1 MDYWPSYIPKP
12 SSLSESVDDPYIEAT
27 SETGDDSARV
37 RYSKERQGPTKLTW
51 KIMRLGDFVALKQFY
66 ADHRAIEFLWLHPS
80 RVLTYKTRFVSSP
93 ISSSE
98 DGKSPFVAQVEVTLQ
113 IVELAPTEQEQPSAS
128 DLMDTI
134 NAGADKAVQAAIDA
148 GQARDDAK
156 EYAKKAAASAKE
168 AADTAAEIPAA
179 VEAGIERIEDAGAS
193 QISAVNSA
201 GSTQVSKVNS
211 AGTKQTTAVNNAGAA
226 QVSKVNSAGTSQVA
240 AVEDAGSEQVAAVK
254 TEGKAQTAA
263 AKKQADAAAASAEE
277 AAERLAEFKDL
288 GAEAKTLAA
297 GSKATASFDS
307 STGILTIGV
316 PEGKKGDK
324 GDPGTFLEDGVTV
337 IANASGE
344 AVAKDLAIDG
354 DVSDLASAR
363 GFFYDNYVPWYA
375 GTPADT
381 YLITDFNEFTKP
393 GRYHIRWREGTDAE
407 GGVVT
412 QNNPNAGNGG
422 SYWYDGIMEVD
433 QISSCSYVSSYSR
446 LIQRLIVATIY
457 NSQACRIFI
466 RRYINNTSTG
476 GYWEPWKTFTFDS
489 DFGDGLRIT
498 NYKISVPEM
507 EGATASANGVSGL
520 VPPPLKADLGKSL
533 GANGEWTYPADVA
546 VGGDVN
552 DLASMR
558 GQIGHA
564 RELGDNVDYNTVV
577 EAGFYLINANGSV
590 NAPFA
595 GNAFFLQ
602 VFRSKKDTLNKNFYQ
617 IAYNYSSARER
628 TFIRQYR
635 TASKDWSPWSEILTS
650 SNTGDGITVNNG
662 IISVPEYEGATT
674 SAAGTSGLVPPAAAG
689 EENFVLH
696 GDGTYRPVTPSLE
709 VLNNFRKSMIGM
721 SFPFP
726 STTLPEGFVW
736 ADGSLILFE
745 DYPEV
750 KEKYEA
756 GGFDGMLLAWDADE
770 ETIAANLG
778 KWRPNAATPT
788 GLFVPNWGGQFSRA
802 WVPGQSVD
810 ARREAG
816 SFQRD
821 ELRAHVHRYGYVGD
835 TGGFHTDPINTVF
848 FYSGDAWATTSTG
861 GSETRSMNIAQPHA
875 IYLGVIK

>member
-80 RVLTYKTRFVSSP
+80 RGLTYKTRFVSSP

-134 NAGADKAVQAAIDA
+134 NTGVDKAVQAAIDA
-148 GQARDDAK
+148 EQARDDAK
-156 EYAKKAAASAKE
+156 DYAKKAAASAKE
-168 AADTAAEIPAA
+168 AADTAAEISAA
-179 VEAGIERIEDAGAS
+179 VEAGIERIEEAGAA
-193 QISAVNSA
+193 QVEAVNSA
-201 GSTQVSKVNS
+201 GTTQVSKVNS
-211 AGTKQTTAVNNAGAA
+211 AGTKQTTAVNSAGTA
-226 QVSKVNSAGTSQVA
+226 QVSKVNSAGAAQVK
-240 AVEDAGSEQVAAVK
+240 AVEDAGSEQIAAVK
-254 TEGKAQTAA
+254 SEGKAQTAAAKKQADAAAASAEEAADTAAEISAAVEAGIERIEEAGAAQVEAVNSAGTTQVSKVNSAGTKQTTAVNSAGTAQVSKVNSAGAAQVKAVEDAGSEQIAAVKSEGKAQTAA

-288 GAEAKTLAA
+288 GAAAKTLAA

-316 PEGKKGDK
+316 PKGDKGDK
-324 GDPGTFLEDGVTV
+324 GDPGTFLKDGVTV
-337 IANASGE
+337 VANASGE
-344 AVAKDLAIDG
+344 AMAKDI
-354 DVSDLASAR
+354 
-363 GFFYDNYVPWYA
+363 
-375 GTPADT
+375 
-381 YLITDFNEFTKP
+381 
-393 GRYHIRWREGTDAE
+393 
-407 GGVVT
+407 
-412 QNNPNAGNGG
+412 
-422 SYWYDGIMEVD
+422 
-433 QISSCSYVSSYSR
+433 
-446 LIQRLIVATIY
+446 
-457 NSQACRIFI
+457 
-466 RRYINNTSTG
+466 
-476 GYWEPWKTFTFDS
+476 
-489 DFGDGLRIT
+489 
-498 NYKISVPEM
+498 
-507 EGATASANGVSGL
+507 
-520 VPPPLKADLGKSL
+520 
-533 GANGEWTYPADVA
+533 A

-558 GQIGHA
+558 GQIGQA

-650 SNTGDGITVNNG
+650 SNIGDGITVNNG
-662 IISVPEYEGATT
+662 IISVPEYEGATAST
-674 SAAGTSGLVPPAAAG
+674 AGTSGLVPPAAAG

-696 GDGTYRPVTPSLE
+696 GDGTYRPVTPSWE

-770 ETIAANLG
+770 ETIAAKLG

-802 WVPGQSVD
+802 WVPDDVTD
-810 ARREAG
+810 AG
-816 SFQRD
+816 SSAPDTGRGLTGSWVTGWED
-821 ELRAHVHRYGYVGD
+821 GYVPTIQT
-835 TGGFHTDPINTVF
+835 TGALYLRSFSAAQRQGTTIITVTQPFQVLFDASRVWGEEHTGQAFAPAHIQ
-848 FYSGDAWATTSTG
+848 
-861 GSETRSMNIAQPHA
+861 QPYA
-875 IYLGVIK
+875 IYLGVPA

>member
-80 RVLTYKTRFVSSP
+80 RGLTYKTRFVSSP

-134 NAGADKAVQAAIDA
+134 NTGVDKAVQAAIDA
-148 GQARDDAK
+148 EQARDDAK
-156 EYAKKAAASAKE
+156 DYAKKAAASAKE
-168 AADTAAEIPAA
+168 AADTAAEISAA
-179 VEAGIERIEDAGAS
+179 VEAGIERIEEAGAA
-193 QISAVNSA
+193 QVEAVNSA
-201 GSTQVSKVNS
+201 GTTQVSKVNS
-211 AGTKQTTAVNNAGAA
+211 AGTKQTTAVNSAGTA
-226 QVSKVNSAGTSQVA
+226 QVSKVNSAGAAQVK
-240 AVEDAGSEQVAAVK
+240 AVEDAGSEQIAAVK
-254 TEGKAQTAA
+254 SEGKAQTAA

-288 GAEAKTLAA
+288 GAAAKTLAA

-316 PEGKKGDK
+316 PKGDKGDK
-324 GDPGTFLEDGVTV
+324 GDPGTFLKDGVTV
-337 IANASGE
+337 IANTDGE
-344 AVAKDLAIDG
+344 AVAKDLAI
-354 DVSDLASAR
+354 
-363 GFFYDNYVPWYA
+363 
-375 GTPADT
+375 
-381 YLITDFNEFTKP
+381 
-393 GRYHIRWREGTDAE
+393 
-407 GGVVT
+407 
-412 QNNPNAGNGG
+412 
-422 SYWYDGIMEVD
+422 
-433 QISSCSYVSSYSR
+433 
-446 LIQRLIVATIY
+446 
-457 NSQACRIFI
+457 
-466 RRYINNTSTG
+466 
-476 GYWEPWKTFTFDS
+476 
-489 DFGDGLRIT
+489 
-498 NYKISVPEM
+498 
-507 EGATASANGVSGL
+507 
-520 VPPPLKADLGKSL
+520 
-533 GANGEWTYPADVA
+533 
-546 VGGDVN
+546 GGDVN

-558 GQIGHA
+558 GQIGQA
-564 RELGDNVDYNTVV
+564 RELGNNVDYNTVV

-635 TASKDWSPWSEILTS
+635 TTSQDWSPWSEILTS

-662 IISVPEYEGATT
+662 IISVPEYEGATA
-674 SAAGTSGLVPPAAAG
+674 SSAGTSGLVPPAAAG

-696 GDGTYRPVTPSLE
+696 GDGTYRPVTPSWE
-709 VLNNFRKSMIGM
+709 VFNNFRKSMIGM

-756 GGFDGMLLAWDADE
+756 GGFDGMLLAWDADK
-770 ETIAANLG
+770 ETIAAKLG

-802 WVPGQSVD
+802 WVPDDVTD
-810 ARREAG
+810 AG
-816 SFQRD
+816 SS
-821 ELRAHVHRYGYVGD
+821 APD
-835 TGGFHTDPINTVF
+835 TGRGLTGSWVIGWEDGYIPTTQTTGAFYLRSFRAAQRQGTTITAVTQPFHVLF
-848 FYSGDAWATTSTG
+848 DASRVWGKEHTG
-861 GSETRSMNIAQPHA
+861 QAFAPAHIQQPYA
-875 IYLGVIK
+875 IYLGVPA